1 MQLGKNLENAL
12 NEQIREELASA
23 YIYLS
28 MAAYLETQNL
38 TGFAHWMRAQ
48 SNEEMA
54 HAIKFFEHINE
65 RGGRVLLQAIE
76 QPPVDFDG
84 PTDIFEQALK
94 HEQYISSRIIDLYK
108 LAQTEGEYASFSLL
122 QWFVDEQ
129 VEEEESALQVLE
141 YLRLIGEKG
150 QGLLM
155 LDRQLAQR

>member
-1 MQLGKNLENAL
+1 MELGKNLENAL

-28 MAAYLETQNL
+28 MAAYFETLNL
-38 TGFAHWMRAQ
+38 PGFAHWMRAQ
-48 SNEEMA
+48 SNEEME
-54 HAIKFFEHINE
+54 HAMKFFAHING
-65 RGGRVLLQAIE
+65 RGGRVVLQAIE
-76 QPPVDFDG
+76 QPPIDFEG

-108 LAQTEGEYASFSLL
+108 LAEKEGEYASFSLL

-129 VEEEESALQVLE
+129 VEEEESATEVLE
-141 YLRLIGEKG
+141 YLRLIGDKG

>member
-1 MQLGKNLENAL
+1 MELGKNLENAL

-28 MAAYLETQNL
+28 MAAYLETMNL
-38 TGFAHWMRAQ
+38 PGFAHWMQKQ
-48 SNEEMA
+48 SDEEME
-54 HAIKFFEHINE
+54 HAMKFYAHINE
-65 RGGRVLLQAIE
+65 RGGRVVLQAIE
-76 QPPVDFDG
+76 QPPIDFEG

-108 LAQTEGEYASFSLL
+108 LAEKEGEYASFSVL

-129 VEEEESALQVLE
+129 VEEEESATEVLE
-141 YLRLIGEKG
+141 YLRLIGDKG